1 MHEIF
6 LTSDSGFTPSITFLS
21 GMTAGIVGTCAS
33 HPFEIL
39 RARL

>member
-1 MHEIF
+1 MHEAI
-6 LTSDSGFTPSITFLS
+6 LHSDTGYTPSVTFFS
-21 GMTAGIVGTCAS
+21 GMVAGLVGTTAS

>member
-1 MHEIF
+1 MHEIL
-6 LTSDSGFTPSITFLS
+6 LTADSGFSPSITFLS
-21 GMTAGIVGTCAS
+21 GMIAGLVGTCAS